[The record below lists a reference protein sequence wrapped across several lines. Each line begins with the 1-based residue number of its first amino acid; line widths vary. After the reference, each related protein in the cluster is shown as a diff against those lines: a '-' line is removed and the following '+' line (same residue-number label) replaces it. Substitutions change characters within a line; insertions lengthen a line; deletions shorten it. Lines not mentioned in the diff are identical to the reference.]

1 MAYAGVGLAISSAM
15 TSFYDQGIYFKCS
28 ATPRGARQQSNK
40 LYGATNELARAIVGV
55 EGLTL
60 TPATLFRSI
69 S

>member
-1 MAYAGVGLAISSAM
+1 M